1 MSPRWTLWI
10 DGPRAGPDNMAIDA
24 AMLDHTVASG
34 EPLLRCYQ
42 WDPHCLSFGRHEPA
56 LRRYDADRIRRDGL
70 ACVRRPTGGRA
81 VWHAR
86 ELTYAVTAPVAQFG
100 GMREAYAAIHALLAR
115 AIDALGART
124 SLAPR
129 ATRTPGLASGPCFA
143 LPVGGEVLIGSG
155 KVAGSAQ
162 LRMGDA
168 FLQHGS
174 LLLEDD
180 QQLVRELAGLREAGA
195 EIPLARALERP
206 VEFTEAAE
214 ALAGAAEALD
224 GAVTRRP
231 GLPDHLAQGAGR
243 HSARFHSDAWTWQR

>member
-1 MSPRWTLWI
+1 MSARWTLWI
-10 DGPRAGPDNMAIDA
+10 DGARTGADNMAIDA

-56 LRRYDADRIRRDGL
+56 LRRYDVNRIRREGL

-86 ELTYAVTAPVAQFG
+86 ELTYAVTAPVAHFG
-100 GMREAYAAIHALLAR
+100 GMREAYAAIHVLLAR
-115 AIDALGART
+115 AVDALGVRT

-129 ATRTPGLASGPCFA
+129 ASRTPGLASGPCFA

-162 LRMGDA
+162 LRLGEA

-180 QQLVRELAGLREAGA
+180 QQLVRELAGLPGDGP
-195 EIPLARALERP
+195 EIPLGRALERP
-206 VEFTEAAE
+206 VEFAEAAE
-214 ALAGAAEALD
+214 ALASAALTLD
-224 GAVTRRP
+224 GGLIRRP
-231 GLPDHLAQGAGR
+231 GLPDHLAEGAAR
-243 HSARFHSDAWTWQR
+243 HRARFHADAWTWQR